1 MTEKIR
7 LDTWLWYA
15 RFYKS
20 RSLSSKAI
28 LSGKLRVN
36 SNKIIKPASK
46 VKINDV
52 LTINHINMVRIIQ
65 VQSLCSRRGPASE
78 AQKLY
83 NDLAGDITDAS
94 KIKSVSEKS
103 KKETNKRPTKKDR
116 RILDKIV
123 TKTLE
128 WLVEPV

>member
-36 SNKIIKPASK
+36 SDKIIKPASK

-52 LTINHINMVRIIQ
+52 LTINHVNMVRIIQ
-65 VQSLCSRRGPASE
+65 VESLGVRRGPASE

-83 NDLAGDITDAS
+83 KDLSGDAAGPS
-94 KIKSVSEKS
+94 NIKYLSEKS
-103 KKETNKRPTKKDR
+103 KKDTNKRPTKKDR

-128 WLVEPV
+128 

>member
-15 RFYKS
+15 RIYKS
-20 RSLSSKAI
+20 RSLSAKAI

-65 VQSLCSRRGPASE
+65 VQSLGSRRGPASE

-83 NDLAGDITDAS
+83 NDLSGNIIDAS
-94 KIKSVSEKS
+94 KINSVSEKP

-116 RILDKIV
+116 RMLDKIV

-128 WLVEPV
+128 

>member
-1 MTEKIR
+1 MNEKIR

-28 LSGKLRVN
+28 LSGKLRLN

-65 VQSLCSRRGPASE
+65 VQSLGSRRGPASE

-83 NDLAGDITDAS
+83 KDLSGETIDGC

-103 KKETNKRPTKKDR
+103 KKDTNKRPTKKDR

-128 WLVEPV
+128 

>member
-1 MTEKIR
+1 MIEKIR
-7 LDTWLWYA
+7 LDIWLWYA

-52 LTINHINMVRIIQ
+52 LTINHVNTVRIIQ
-65 VQSLCSRRGPASE
+65 IQSIGARRGPASE
-78 AQKLY
+78 AQALY
-83 NDLAGDITDAS
+83 KDLSPDVTAAS
-94 KIKSVSEKS
+94 KSKDVSEKS
-103 KKETNKRPTKKDR
+103 KKDTNKRPTKKDR

-128 WLVEPV
+128 

>member
-36 SNKIIKPASK
+36 SNKIVKPASK

-65 VQSLCSRRGPASE
+65 VQSLGSRRGPASE

-83 NDLAGDITDAS
+83 NDLSGDITDAS
-94 KIKSVSEKS
+94 KIKHASEKS
-103 KKETNKRPTKKDR
+103 KKEINKRPTKKDR
-116 RILDKIV
+116 RRLDKIV

-128 WLVEPV
+128 

>member
-52 LTINHINMVRIIQ
+52 LTINHINLVRIIQ
-65 VQSLCSRRGPASE
+65 VQSLGSRRGPASE

-83 NDLAGDITDAS
+83 NDLSGHMIDAS

-128 WLVEPV
+128 

>member
-20 RSLSSKAI
+20 RSLSSKAF
-28 LSGKLRVN
+28 LSGKFRVN
-36 SNKIIKPASK
+36 SNKVIKPASK
-46 VKINDV
+46 VKINDI

-65 VQSLCSRRGPASE
+65 VQSLGSRRGPASE

-83 NDLAGDITDAS
+83 NDLSGDITDAS

-128 WLVEPV
+128 

>member
-46 VKINDV
+46 VRINDV
-52 LTINHINMVRIIQ
+52 LTINHVNIVRIIQ
-65 VQSLCSRRGPASE
+65 VQRLGARRGPASE
-78 AQKLY
+78 AKNLY
-83 NDLAGDITDAS
+83 KDLSGDATDAS
-94 KIKSVSEKS
+94 TIKNISENS
-103 KKETNKRPTKKDR
+103 KKDTNKRPTKKDR

-123 TKTLE
+123 AKTLE
-128 WLVEPV
+128 

>member
-15 RFYKS
+15 RLYKS

-52 LTINHINMVRIIQ
+52 LTINHLNMVRIIQ
-65 VQSLCSRRGPASE
+65 VQSLAIRRGPASE

-83 NDLAGDITDAS
+83 KDLSGDAS
-94 KIKSVSEKS
+94 EASNIKHVSEKAE
-103 KKETNKRPTKKDR
+103 KDTNKRPTKKDR
-116 RILDKIV
+116 RILNKIV

-128 WLVEPV
+128 

>member
-1 MTEKIR
+1 MNEKIR

-28 LSGKLRVN
+28 LTGKVRVN
-36 SNKIIKPASK
+36 SIKIIKPASK

-52 LTINHINMVRIIQ
+52 LKINNLNAVRTIQ
-65 VQSLCSRRGPASE
+65 VQSLGNRRGPASE

-83 NDLAGDITDAS
+83 KDLLGNATSAS
-94 KIKSVSEKS
+94 NIKNVSEKS
-103 KKETNKRPTKKDR
+103 KKDTNKRPTKKHR

-128 WLVEPV
+128 

>member
-7 LDTWLWYA
+7 LDIWLWYA

-28 LSGKLRVN
+28 LSGNLRVN
-36 SNKIIKPASK
+36 SIKIIKPASK

-52 LTINHINMVRIIQ
+52 LTLNHINTVRIIQ
-65 VQSLCSRRGPASE
+65 IQSIGARRGPASE
-78 AQKLY
+78 AQALY
-83 NDLAGDITDAS
+83 KDLSADVTAAS
-94 KIKSVSEKS
+94 KIKDVSEKS
-103 KKETNKRPTKKDR
+103 KKDTNKRPTKKDR

-123 TKTLE
+123 AKTLE
-128 WLVEPV
+128 

>member
-36 SNKIIKPASK
+36 SDKIIKPASK

-52 LTINHINMVRIIQ
+52 LTINHANMVRIIK
-65 VQSLCSRRGPASE
+65 VQSLGVRRGPANE

-83 NDLAGDITDAS
+83 EDLSGDTKGAS
-94 KIKSVSEKS
+94 NIKHVSEKS
-103 KKETNKRPTKKDR
+103 KKDTNKRPTKKDR

-128 WLVEPV
+128 

>member
-28 LSGKLRVN
+28 LSGKVRVN

-52 LTINHINMVRIIQ
+52 LTINHVNTVRIIQ
-65 VQSLCSRRGPASE
+65 IQSLGARRGPASE

-83 NDLAGDITDAS
+83 KDLSGDATGSANNKNLS
-94 KIKSVSEKS
+94 QKS
-103 KKETNKRPTKKDR
+103 KKDTNKRPTKKDR
-116 RILDKIV
+116 RLLDKIV

-128 WLVEPV
+128 

>member
-28 LSGKLRVN
+28 LSGKVRVN

-52 LTINHINMVRIIQ
+52 LTINHVTTVRIIQ
-65 VQSLCSRRGPASE
+65 IQSLGARRGPASE

-83 NDLAGDITDAS
+83 KDLSGDATGSANNKNLS
-94 KIKSVSEKS
+94 QKS
-103 KKETNKRPTKKDR
+103 KKDTNKRPTKKDR

-123 TKTLE
+123 AKTLE
-128 WLVEPV
+128 

>member
-28 LSGKLRVN
+28 LSGKLRLN

-52 LTINHINMVRIIQ
+52 LKINNINAVRTIQ
-65 VQSLCSRRGPASE
+65 VQRLGNRRGPASE

-83 NDLAGDITDAS
+83 NDLSGDITDAS
-94 KIKSVSEKS
+94 KIKHASEKS

-128 WLVEPV
+128 

>member
-52 LTINHINMVRIIQ
+52 LTINQLNMVRIIQ
-65 VQSLCSRRGPASE
+65 VQRLGSRRGPAIE

-83 NDLAGDITDAS
+83 NDLSADITDAF
-94 KIKSVSEKS
+94 KLKRVSEKS
-103 KKETNKRPTKKDR
+103 NKETNKRPTKKDR

-123 TKTLE
+123 AKTLE
-128 WLVEPV
+128 

>member
-28 LSGKLRVN
+28 LSGKVRVN

-52 LTINHINMVRIIQ
+52 LTINHVNTVRIIQ
-65 VQSLCSRRGPASE
+65 IQSIGARRGPASE
-78 AQKLY
+78 AQALY
-83 NDLAGDITDAS
+83 KDLSADVKAAS
-94 KIKSVSEKS
+94 KIKDVSEKS

-116 RILDKIV
+116 RLLDKIV

-128 WLVEPV
+128 

>member
-28 LSGKLRVN
+28 LSGKVRVN

-52 LTINHINMVRIIQ
+52 LTINHVTTVRIIQ
-65 VQSLCSRRGPASE
+65 IQSLGARRGPASE

-83 NDLAGDITDAS
+83 KDLSGDATGSANNKNLS
-94 KIKSVSEKS
+94 QKS
-103 KKETNKRPTKKDR
+103 KKDTNKRPTKKDR
-116 RILDKIV
+116 RLLDKIV

-128 WLVEPV
+128 

>member
-15 RFYKS
+15 RLYKS

-28 LSGKLRVN
+28 LSGKLRLN
-36 SNKIIKPASK
+36 TNKVLKPASK

-65 VQSLCSRRGPASE
+65 VQGLGFRRGPARE
-78 AQKLY
+78 AQELY
-83 NDLAGDITDAS
+83 YDLSGDITDAS
-94 KIKSVSEKS
+94 KTKHASEKS
-103 KKETNKRPTKKDR
+103 KKEINKRPTKKDR
-116 RILDKIV
+116 RRLDKIV

-128 WLVEPV
+128 

>member
-52 LTINHINMVRIIQ
+52 LTINLTNMVRIIQ
-65 VQSLCSRRGPASE
+65 VQSLGSRRGPASE

-83 NDLAGDITDAS
+83 KDLSGEITDAS
-94 KIKSVSEKS
+94 KTKRVSEKS
-103 KKETNKRPTKKDR
+103 KKDTNKRPTKKDR

-128 WLVEPV
+128 

>member
-28 LSGKLRVN
+28 LSGKLRLN

-46 VKINDV
+46 IKINDV
-52 LTINHINMVRIIQ
+52 LTINHVNAVRIIQ
-65 VQSLCSRRGPASE
+65 IQSIGSRRGPASE
-78 AQKLY
+78 AQALY
-83 NDLAGDITDAS
+83 NDLSPDVTAAS
-94 KIKSVSEKS
+94 KSKDVSEKS
-103 KKETNKRPTKKDR
+103 KKDTNKRPTKKDR

-123 TKTLE
+123 AKTLE
-128 WLVEPV
+128 

>member
-28 LSGKLRVN
+28 LSGKLRLN

-65 VQSLCSRRGPASE
+65 VQSLGSRRGPANE
-78 AQKLY
+78 AYKLY
-83 NDLAGDITDAS
+83 NDLSGDIKDIS
-94 KIKSVSEKS
+94 NIKHRSEKS
-103 KKETNKRPTKKDR
+103 KQEPTERPTNKDR
-116 RILDKIV
+116 RVLDKFV
-123 TKTLE
+123 PKTLE
-128 WLVEPV
+128 

>member
-36 SNKIIKPASK
+36 SNKIIKPAAK
-46 VKINDV
+46 VKLNDV
-52 LTINHINMVRIIQ
+52 LTINHVNMVRIIQ
-65 VQSLCSRRGPASE
+65 IQSLGARRGPASE

-83 NDLAGDITDAS
+83 KDLSGDATG
-94 KIKSVSEKS
+94 SVNNKNLSQKS
-103 KKETNKRPTKKDR
+103 KKDTNKRPTKKDR
-116 RILDKIV
+116 RLLDKIV

-128 WLVEPV
+128 

>member
-52 LTINHINMVRIIQ
+52 LTINHVNMVRIIQ
-65 VQSLCSRRGPASE
+65 VQRLGFRRGPANE

-83 NDLAGDITDAS
+83 EDLSGGATGAS
-94 KIKSVSEKS
+94 NIKHVSEKS
-103 KKETNKRPTKKDR
+103 KKDTNKRPTKKDR

-128 WLVEPV
+128 

>member
-36 SNKIIKPASK
+36 ANKIIKPASK
-46 VKINDV
+46 VKINDI
-52 LTINHINMVRIIQ
+52 LTINHVNMVRVIQ
-65 VQSLCSRRGPASE
+65 VQSLGSRRGPASE
-78 AQKLY
+78 AQQLY
-83 NDLAGDITDAS
+83 KDLSGDITGAS
-94 KIKSVSEKS
+94 NIKHVSEKP

-123 TKTLE
+123 AKTLE
-128 WLVEPV
+128 